1 MSISGREEN
10 DPVRREKTVSSVF
23 RRLRPGYACDQ
34 WKKSPNRNVQT
45 LLCPGMRR
53 QGDAPGEWPARRAA
67 RSSVRRGKNARRE
80 CTGGEPCPLRMQGG
94 STSAS
99 VDGEHSPIA
108 RMQMGKADVCRECT
122 SCLRSYG
129 RRGRK
134 DGGRMKMPPF
144 CASGW
149 GLSGRSRRSKNGWQ
163 ARRPPTADTPDRMAR
178 PRTVL
183 FCVPPRQKPLSAMSK
198 PAPMGGRRTE
208 RPLPRPEEG

>member
-10 DPVRREKTVSSVF
+10 DPVRREENGFVRFQAPASGM
-23 RRLRPGYACDQ
+23 RLRPVE
-34 WKKSPNRNVQT
+34 KSPNRNVQT
-45 LLCPGMRR
+45 LLRPGMRR
-53 QGDAPGEWPARRAA
+53 QGDAPGAWPARRAA

-99 VDGEHSPIA
+99 VDGEHSPL
-108 RMQMGKADVCRECT
+108 RMQMEKADVCRECT

-134 DGGRMKMPPF
+134 DGRRMKMPPF

-149 GLSGRSRRSKNGWQ
+149 GSSGRSRRSKNGWQ
-163 ARRPPTADTPDRMAR
+163 AKRPPTADTPDRMAR

-183 FCVPPRQKPLSAMSK
+183 FCVPPRQKPLSARSR